1 MESCVAERFSL
12 LFQSFFGN
20 LLQRTLAVKRAQ
32 HAAEVFGILPYGYN
46 NTTLGNNRLMA
57 VNELCITIITVMK
70 LKNSTI
76 LITGGT
82 SGIGLEFIKQL
93 SVLGAAKI
101 IITGRDSA
109 RLKLIKKQ
117 YPNVYTIQSDV
128 SDAKQIEQL
137 FKEIIQKFPGLNI
150 IINNAGV
157 MRNLDLQDT
166 SIKLDSIT
174 QEIDINLS
182 GTIRMV
188 HQFLPHLKLQ
198 QAAAI
203 VNISSGLAFVP
214 FPISP
219 VYSAA
224 KAGVHAYSQVLRLQ
238 LKATNVK
245 VFEVAPPSTQT
256 PLQDA
261 FSHIDLG
268 SSAPIMKVDKMV
280 SEAIRGILKD
290 KTEILPGMAK
300 MLKFLGR
307 IAPAFAVNM
316 MDKTIEKAK
325 RK

>member
-1 MESCVAERFSL
+1 
-12 LFQSFFGN
+12 
-20 LLQRTLAVKRAQ
+20 
-32 HAAEVFGILPYGYN
+32 
-46 NTTLGNNRLMA
+46 
-57 VNELCITIITVMK
+57 MK
-70 LKNSTI
+70 LESSTI

-93 SVLGAAKI
+93 NLQGVANI

-109 RLKLIKKQ
+109 RFDIVKKQ
-117 YPNVYTIQSDV
+117 YPNVYTVQSDV
-128 SDAKQIEQL
+128 SDAEEIEQL
-137 FKEIIQKFPGLNI
+137 YSEVIHKFPALNI
-150 IINNAGV
+150 IINNAGI

-166 SIKLDSIT
+166 TIDLMSIT

-188 HQFLPHLKLQ
+188 HQFLPHLKAQ
-198 QAAAI
+198 PSAAI

-214 FPISP
+214 FPVSP

-224 KAGVHAYSQVLRLQ
+224 KAGVHAYTQVLRLQ

-245 VFEVAPPSTQT
+245 VFEVAPPSTET

-280 SEAIRGILKD
+280 TEAIRGILKD
-290 KTEILPGMAK
+290 KTQILPGMAK
-300 MLKFLGR
+300 MLKILGR

-325 RK
+325 KKIK